1 MVSELSNRSLTLA
14 PQSEL
19 GRYTNPM
26 AVEIR
31 IADTPELVDA
41 ARRLF
46 REYSLLIHAAV
57 CFVEFAREVTG
68 LPGQYGPPG
77 GQLWVALDGSIPT
90 GCVGVRALEEGVC
103 EIKRLFVSD
112 EARGT
117 GLGRKLV
124 NEAIDWARGAGY
136 REMRLD
142 TLPSMEAARALY
154 KSLGFRPIP
163 PYGDKPTPGA
173 IHFSLSIE

>member
-1 MVSELSNRSLTLA
+1 
-14 PQSEL
+14 
-19 GRYTNPM
+19 M
-26 AVEIR
+26 ALEIR
-31 IADTPELVDA
+31 SADTVELVDA
-41 ARRLF
+41 VKQLF

-57 CFVEFAREVTG
+57 CFVEFAREITG
-68 LPGQYGPPG
+68 LPGQYSPPG
-77 GQLWVALDGSIPT
+77 GGLWVALDGSIPA
-90 GCVGVRALEEGVC
+90 GCVGVRALEGDVC
-103 EIKRLFVSD
+103 EMKRLFVRD

-117 GLGRKLV
+117 GLGRRLV
-124 NEAIDWARGAGY
+124 AEAIDWARAAGY

-154 KSLGFRPIP
+154 ESIGFRSIP